1 MEKLCS
7 HLRQVPD
14 PRIPKQFLFYC
25 DLLQRNVSDDN
36 YLLNAQE
43 FKNNFPERFLV
54 PNGEC
59 PWIREKEGVS
69 LCPLREKYKQSNN

>member
-1 MEKLCS
+1 MKTLCS

-14 PRIPKQFLFYC
+14 PKIPKQFLFYC
-25 DLLQRNVSDDN
+25 DLLHPSLADDN
-36 YLLNAQE
+36 FLLNAKE
-43 FKNNFPERFLV
+43 FKNKFSERSLV